1 MNKQDLCNYIS
12 SKTKLS
18 KSQCLSMIDT
28 TFEAISGALKKG
40 QEVRLVGFGT
50 WKRAR
55 RKARVGRNPQTGK
68 AIKISARNV
77 VKFSAG
83 SQLFDMV
90 N

>member
-1 MNKQDLCNYIS
+1 
-12 SKTKLS
+12 
-18 KSQCLSMIDT
+18 MIDT